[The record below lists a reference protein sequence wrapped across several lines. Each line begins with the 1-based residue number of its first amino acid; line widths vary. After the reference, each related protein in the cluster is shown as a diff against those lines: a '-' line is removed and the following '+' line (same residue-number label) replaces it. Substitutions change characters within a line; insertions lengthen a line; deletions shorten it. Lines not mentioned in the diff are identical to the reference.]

1 MKQYL
6 ITIINK
12 DQCCGNYRVDSHLDL
27 TQPENYFQCIEDYG
41 FLYEPENSDVVN
53 VVDLDVTPILFPW
66 QPQLPYYYNP
76 MKHKFDSN
84 WSFEAEP
91 NEDRE
96 GMQVF
101 VYHRSGDGAS
111 LSCADNEGETC
122 DGLRVPRSVVN
133 ACYRWIEQ
141 NNIDY

>member
-1 MKQYL
+1 
-6 ITIINK
+6 
-12 DQCCGNYRVDSHLDL
+12 
-27 TQPENYFQCIEDYG
+27 
-41 FLYEPENSDVVN
+41 
-53 VVDLDVTPILFPW
+53 
-66 QPQLPYYYNP
+66 

-101 VYHRSGDGAS
+101 VCHRSGDGAS

-141 NNIDY
+141 NKIDY